1 MTKAIAN
8 RSACFT
14 AQKIH
19 SRGNGLFDVSVSS
32 DGSVV
37 RNDANVSFT
46 DGDGMTMMTL

>member
-1 MTKAIAN
+1 MAKAIDN
-8 RSACFT
+8 RSACST
-14 AQKIH
+14 AQKIY
-19 SRGNGLFDVSVSS
+19 SRGNGYFAVSVSS